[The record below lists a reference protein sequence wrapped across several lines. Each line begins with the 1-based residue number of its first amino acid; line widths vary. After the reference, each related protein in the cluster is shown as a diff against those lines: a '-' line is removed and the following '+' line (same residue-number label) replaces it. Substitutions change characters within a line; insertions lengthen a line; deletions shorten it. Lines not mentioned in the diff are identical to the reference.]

1 MDAQRSAKAWS
12 RFALKS
18 RGKEAHSKG
27 KETQVEAA
35 TRVAK
40 AKHGEGM
47 LRVAKAKQS
56 IFERKE
62 ILQ

>member
-1 MDAQRSAKAWS
+1 MDVQRSAKAWS

-18 RGKEAHSKG
+18 RGKEARSKG
-27 KETQVEAA
+27 KETQVEAE
-35 TRVAK
+35 TRA
-40 AKHGEGM
+40 
-47 LRVAKAKQS
+47 AKAKQS

>member
-40 AKHGEGM
+40 AK
-47 LRVAKAKQS
+47 QS
-56 IFERKE
+56 DF
-62 ILQ
+62 